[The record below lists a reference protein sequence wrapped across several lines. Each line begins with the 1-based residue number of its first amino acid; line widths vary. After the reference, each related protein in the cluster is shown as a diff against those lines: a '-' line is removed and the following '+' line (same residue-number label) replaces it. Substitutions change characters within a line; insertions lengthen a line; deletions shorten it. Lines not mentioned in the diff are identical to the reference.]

1 MTGLGGLRFV
11 QLRAIVLPLVAGD
24 RQFDRGEVS
33 GTRSR
38 VSLHVAR
45 NARTCDGE
53 AKGGVVIVRRPKR
66 NSRVVV
72 LWFLLSG
79 MLFYLFQRCF
89 SFGVVV
95 VYHGGV
101 LL

>member
-45 NARTCDGE
+45 NARTCDSE
-53 AKGGVVIVRRPKR
+53 AKGGVVILLRRTKR
-66 NSRVVV
+66 NFRVVV
-72 LWFLLSG
+72 FALIGF
-79 MLFYLFQRCF
+79 LFYIFQRF
-89 SFGVVV
+89 LSVGVVV